1 MLLCLAIA
9 GLAAGTDTT
18 GNGLQKTMQ
27 RMEMLERKIAAVE
40 IKGKFITG
48 KTSK

>member
-9 GLAAGTDTT
+9 GVAAATDSPRS
-18 GNGLQKTMQ
+18 GLQKTMQ

-40 IKGKFITG
+40 IKGKVITG